1 MQVRLKL
8 KSIEP
13 VKADQGLAIT
23 YVASSQE
30 LGELELKVH
39 TSMQA
44 DLNAAEQET
53 RKTIE
58 AFAAGLLAA
67 TENSPLV
74 GQKYLKHPA

>member
-13 VKADQGLAIT
+13 VKVDQGLAIT

-30 LGELELKVH
+30 LGELELKVQ

-58 AFAAGLLAA
+58 AFAAGLRAA
-67 TENSPLV
+67 TESSTLV
-74 GQKYLKHPA
+74 GQQHLEHP